1 MKRFLRCLL
10 CVGFG
15 VLAVACA
22 RHKIIPDSKLALIFH
37 DAFLANAYVG
47 NRNMTRDSLNL
58 YEPIF
63 ARYGYTTEDVHYTIG
78 NFSKRKSARLGDV
91 VERAIAMLEAEGKY
105 YNREVAVLD
114 TIDNVAVRSSR
125 QVVYADSLIRVRSLA
140 DTAKARFVFDV
151 VPGDYDV
158 RLAYE
163 IDSLD
168 RNAKGIRCSMWLER
182 ADGSQASLSASVLRR
197 HREERLSRH
206 FKTDSSHR
214 RLHVVLVGFADRPQR
229 PHVTVRDF
237 EVVRTLPKREA
248 VERLYEQQLDIRIFA
263 DGFFGGIAGEQ
274 ENRSNAE
281 AENSAVQSGSPK
293 SDPTTQIGTPK
304 TDSADPT
311 TRGGSPKLPSANPA
325 SR

>member
-10 CVGFG
+10 CIGLG
-15 VLAVACA
+15 ALAVACA

-91 VERAIAMLEAEGKY
+91 VERAIAMLEAEGKF
-105 YNREVAVLD
+105 YNHEVAVLD

-125 QVVYADSLIRVRSLA
+125 RVVYADSLIRVRSLA
-140 DTAKARFVFDV
+140 DTAKASFVFDV

-158 RLAYE
+158 RLTYR

-168 RNAKGIRCSMWLER
+168 RNTKGIRSSMWLER
-182 ADGSQASLSASVLRR
+182 ADGSQTSLSASVLRR
-197 HREERLSRH
+197 QREERLVRH
-206 FKTDSSHR
+206 FKVDSSHR
-214 RLHVVLVGFADRPQR
+214 RLHVDLIGFVDRPQR
-229 PHVTVRDF
+229 PRVTVRDF
-237 EVVRTLPKREA
+237 EVVHTLPKREA

-263 DGFFGGIAGEQ
+263 DGFFGGLADDREERPG
-274 ENRSNAE
+274 SE
-281 AENSAVQSGSPK
+281 AENRTPATDGSKADPAYPAAESGSPK
-293 SDPTTQIGTPK
+293 F
-304 TDSADPT
+304 
-311 TRGGSPKLPSANPA
+311 PSASPA